1 MASRS
6 VRLGLMFVFAITIV
20 ATAGHAAGEE
30 IYEWTEDDGVIHYS
44 DDLTQVPEQYR
55 GRVRVTEAEGGG
67 ATRPVPRAAS
77 TSGRQQAPTASAAPA
92 PPSQSA
98 PLPAAPS
105 AAELQLAAEANW
117 REQATRLDAR
127 IAELAP
133 EAKRCETDHVNLSPG
148 DGSRK
153 RRKELAEAQAC
164 DEAEQALAEARKERE
179 ALAER
184 ARQADVPPGWL
195 RED

>member
-6 VRLGLMFVFAITIV
+6 IRLGLTFVFAISLV
-20 ATAGHAAGEE
+20 AVASNAAGAE

-55 GRVRVTEAEGGG
+55 GRVRVTEAEGDG
-67 ATRPVPRAAS
+67 AT
-77 TSGRQQAPTASAAPA
+77 QQAPAPSAAPTASAQTA
-92 PPSQSA
+92 PPI
-98 PLPAAPS
+98 AAPS
-105 AAELQLAAEANW
+105 PAELLLAAEANW
-117 REQATRLDAR
+117 REQATRLDAL

-133 EAKRCETDHVNLSPG
+133 EAKRCESDHVNLSPG

>member
-6 VRLGLMFVFAITIV
+6 IRLGLTFVFAISLV
-20 ATAGHAAGEE
+20 AVASNAAGAE

-44 DDLTQVPEQYR
+44 DDLTLVPEQYR
-55 GRVRVTEAEGGG
+55 GHVRVTEAEGDG
-67 ATRPVPRAAS
+67 AT
-77 TSGRQQAPTASAAPA
+77 QQAPAPSAAPA
-92 PPSQSA
+92 APAQNA
-98 PLPAAPS
+98 PLPAEPS

-195 RED
+195 REE